1 VSSYLWTDNLG
12 RTYEYEPYDAQPIAD
27 LSIRLSESATLAVT
41 EASRALGTVPALPGA
56 GIAAVL
62 YRSESSASSIIEDIA
77 VGPRRILEAEIASP
91 DEIRDPIASRIIGN
105 LDGLKDALATPFPAG
120 PDDYLRWHRLLT
132 EGHPRMKHGDIGAYR
147 AQQNWIGGDGYGPRN
162 AAFIPPRPQDVET
175 HVIDLGRYTSRTDV
189 SPVVQAAIAHARFE
203 VIHPFTDGNGRVG
216 RMLIQHVLAG
226 RISLQAP
233 VPVSIPWS
241 RDKNGYVE
249 GLRNYQEGNTDAW
262 IEFFGMSIVAAVSW
276 MHAVEGRLT
285 SLLSS
290 LADRSRSR
298 GVSVAARVISDLPIH
313 PIVSADTVAERYN
326 VSRQAAHQALVRL
339 AEDGVLTE
347 RSFSRRTKAGRPRQM
362 FTSTELLDLLSEI
375 VTD

>member
-1 VSSYLWTDNLG
+1 LSSYVWTDNLG
-12 RTYEYEPYDAQPIAD
+12 RTYEYEPYEAQPIAD
-27 LSIRLSESATLAVT
+27 LATGLSESAALAVA
-41 EASRALGTVPALPGA
+41 EASRALGTVPGLPGG
-56 GIAAVL
+56 GIASIL

-77 VGPRRILEAEIASP
+77 VGPRRILEAEVATA
-91 DEIRDPIASRIIGN
+91 DEIRDPIATRIITN
-105 LDGLKDALATPFPAG
+105 LDGLRDALTTPFPAG

-132 EGHPRMKHGDIGAYR
+132 EGHPRMKDEDIGAYR
-147 AQQNWIGGDGYGPRN
+147 TQQNWIGGDGYGPRN
-162 AAFIPPRPQDVET
+162 AVFIPPRPEDIGT
-175 HVIDLGRYTSRTDV
+175 LVIDLAQYTSRNDI

-226 RISLQAP
+226 RISLHAP

-241 RDKNGYVE
+241 HDKDGYIE
-249 GLRNYQEGNTDAW
+249 GLRNYQEGVTDAW
-262 IEFFGMSIVAAVSW
+262 IEYFGMSVVAAVSW
-276 MHAVEGRLT
+276 MHSMEGRLT

-290 LADRSRSR
+290 LQDRSRSR
-298 GVSVAARVISDLPIH
+298 GSSVSARVIHDLAIH
-313 PIVSADTVAERYN
+313 PIVNADTVAERYD

-339 AEDGVLTE
+339 AEDDVLTE
-347 RSFSRRTKAGRPRQM
+347 RSFSRRIKAGRPRQM